1 MNIISQSGSLAQ
13 CKLVTCT
20 LLLASLVVVG
30 TLASAQGS
38 PAYVLPVP
46 HAYQTF
52 EALRGSP
59 KATQGYFFAVS
70 PDERWIATV
79 GNTATNGSNVMT
91 VVHAATGAKWHH
103 TFTAQA
109 GSVVSNWLPNC
120 FSADS
125 GSIVYGSFVA
135 KLSEKMSELSFSP
148 STPDPSELKR
158 GTFLGF
164 NGRLKN
170 AAGQE
175 VDRWSG
181 LSQFEGEEGNVAW
194 SPDSR
199 VLYETFTDGDQALS
213 LLKRTPAGKTD
224 QIDFSRLISLY
235 ESAQKKA
242 MAQQRGELLKD
253 KSLSADMLKA
263 QERDIAQLQEL
274 LSGGKKIRL
283 GNLVVAPNG
292 QYLAGIASISVAE
305 MGFGGTPYGVIIPL
319 TGNRLEAFVFDV
331 SVYGQMMWSR
341 DAKSLYFYSQSASA
355 GSGGNGG
362 GNGTVRKLSLSAL
375 ATSANK

>member
-1 MNIISQSGSLAQ
+1 MSNNARRFLAIALALHMTALAGAALAQ
-13 CKLVTCT
+13 VRTSK
-20 LLLASLVVVG
+20 
-30 TLASAQGS
+30 
-38 PAYVLPVP
+38 AYELPPSKV
-46 HAYQTF
+46 YQTF

-79 GNTATNGSNVMT
+79 SNTASNGSNVMT

-125 GSIVYGSFVA
+125 GSIVYGPFVA
-135 KLSEKMSELSFSP
+135 KLAEKMPELSFSP
-148 STPDPSELKR
+148 YTPDASELKR

-194 SPDSR
+194 GPGGR
-199 VLYETFTDGDQALS
+199 VLYESATDGDQELS
-213 LLKRTPAGKTD
+213 SLKRTPAGKTD

-235 ESAQKKA
+235 ESKQKKA

-263 QERDIAQLQEL
+263 QERDIAQMQEL
-274 LSGGKKIRL
+274 LSGNKKIRL

-305 MGFGGTPYGVIIPL
+305 MGFGGVPYGVIIPL
-319 TGNRLEAFVFDV
+319 AGNRLHAFVFDV
-331 SVYGQMMWSR
+331 SVYGQMMWAR
-341 DAKSLYFYSQSASA
+341 DAKSLYFYSQSESA
-355 GSGGNGG
+355 GGSGNGG
-362 GNGTVRKLSLSAL
+362 GNGTVRKLLLSTL
-375 ATSANK
+375 AIGAMK